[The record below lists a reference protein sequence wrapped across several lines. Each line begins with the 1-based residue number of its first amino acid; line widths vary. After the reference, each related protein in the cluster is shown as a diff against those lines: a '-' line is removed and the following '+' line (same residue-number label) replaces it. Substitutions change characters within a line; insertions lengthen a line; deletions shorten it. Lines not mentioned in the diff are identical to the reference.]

1 MKLLLVALLF
11 VATVQLS
18 FSQKP
23 VKLFNGKNLKNW
35 EIVLKEE
42 SAGTAV
48 FYVHEGI
55 LNASGTPFG
64 YIRTKQ
70 QFENYELTLEW
81 RWAGEPTNSGVLLH
95 IVGNDGVWPH
105 CIEAQLMN
113 QNAGDLVLMQT
124 GAKAT
129 VQNQSFEI
137 KEGDRWASVIK
148 KQQDSSENKPGEW
161 NSYRIVSHNGKLELF
176 VNGVLQNTASSFSP
190 NKGYIGLQSEGSQ
203 IQFRNIMLKKLRK

>member
-1 MKLLLVALLF
+1 MRLILVSFLF
-11 VATVQLS
+11 VGTMQLS
-18 FSQKP
+18 VAQKSI
-23 VKLFNGKNLKNW
+23 KLFNGKNLKNW
-35 EIVLKEE
+35 EVVLKEE
-42 SAGTAV
+42 SANNPV
-48 FYVHEGI
+48 FYVQDGA

-81 RWAGEPTNSGVLLH
+81 RWAGEPSNSGVLLH
-95 IVGNDGVWPH
+95 ISGDDGVWPH

-113 QNAGDLVLMQT
+113 QNAGDLVLMQV
-124 GAKAT
+124 GARAT

-148 KQQDSSENKPGEW
+148 KQQESSENKPGEW
-161 NSYRIVSHNGKLELF
+161 NTYRIVSHNGKLEFF
-176 VNGVLQNTASSFSP
+176 VNDVLQNTATNFTP

-203 IQFRNIMLKKLRK
+203 IQFRNIMLKKLR

>member
-1 MKLLLVALLF
+1 M
-11 VATVQLS
+11 QLS
-18 FSQKP
+18 VAQKP
-23 VKLFNGKNLKNW
+23 IKLFNGKNLKNW
-35 EIVLKEE
+35 EVVLKEE
-42 SAGTAV
+42 SAEKPV
-48 FYVHEGI
+48 FYVGDGV

-70 QFENYELTLEW
+70 PYENYELTLDW

-95 IVGNDGVWPH
+95 ITGNDGVWPH

-113 QNAGDLVLMQT
+113 QNAGDLVLMQI
-124 GAKAT
+124 GARAT
-129 VQNQSFEI
+129 VRSQSYEI

-148 KQQDSSENKPGEW
+148 KQQESSEYKPGEW
-161 NSYRIVSHNGKLELF
+161 NTYRIVSLNGKLELF
-176 VNGVLQNTASSFSP
+176 VNGVLQNTASGFSP